1 MCAEVAGPLD
11 EPVPDHQNENP
22 PMSIRVVL
30 ADDHAVVRQG
40 IRDFLEESGEIRIV
54 GEASTG
60 EEAWRLVEAERPD
73 VVILDVR
80 MPEASGL
87 EVTRRIRQRWPNMGV
102 LILSAYDDDPFVMAA
117 LQAGANGYV
126 LKTASAA
133 ELVAAV
139 RAVSAGQ
146 SALDPSIV
154 QKIMHHLGDHS
165 SQQLIE
171 PLTEREREVLQLVAR
186 GLTNREIGH
195 KLGISNRTVQGHL
208 ANIYGK
214 LQVNS
219 RTEAVTRALQLGLI
233 ELPKGE

>member
-1 MCAEVAGPLD
+1 
-11 EPVPDHQNENP
+11 
-22 PMSIRVVL
+22 MSTIRVVL

-40 IRDFLEESGEIRIV
+40 IRDFLEESGTIAIV

-60 EEAWRLVEAERPD
+60 EEAWQLIREHLPD
-73 VVILDVR
+73 VAILDVR
-80 MPEASGL
+80 LPDVSGL
-87 EVTRRIRQRWPNMGV
+87 EVTKRIRRHWPDMGV

-126 LKTASAA
+126 LKTANAD
-133 ELVAAV
+133 EIVAAV
-139 RAVSAGQ
+139 QAVAAGQ
-146 SALDPSIV
+146 SALDPNIV
-154 QKIMHHLGDHS
+154 QKIMHHLSGRAAGVMV
-165 SQQLIE
+165 E
-171 PLTEREREVLQLVAR
+171 PLTAREIEVLQLVAK

-195 KLGISNRTVQGHL
+195 RLSISDRTVQGHL

-233 ELPKGE
+233 DLPRDG